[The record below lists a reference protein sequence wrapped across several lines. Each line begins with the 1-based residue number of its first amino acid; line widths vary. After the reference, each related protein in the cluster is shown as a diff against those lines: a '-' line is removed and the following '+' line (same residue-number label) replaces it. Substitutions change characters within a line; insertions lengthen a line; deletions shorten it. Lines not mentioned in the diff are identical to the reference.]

1 VRRFIRF
8 LPLALLLAIVFA
20 LSSQPRDQQSIVP
33 LLSRYLPQE
42 ALASLLPDVK
52 VRYGRVEEA
61 AKASPYRFL
70 DLIFRKSAHI
80 ILYTSIGLAL
90 YTAFGGSASRRRPM
104 AKWLGILAGLAV
116 IAILDE
122 WNQTRVPM
130 RSGQALDVWL
140 DVTGGML
147 GTAAVLWLW
156 RRMKQSRRNRRD
168 LRISFTDHRKPQ
180 G

>member
-1 VRRFIRF
+1 MCRFIRF
-8 LPLALLLAIVFA
+8 LPLVLILAIVFT

-33 LLSRYLPQE
+33 FLSRHIPQE

-52 VRYGRVEEA
+52 VRYGLIEEE

-116 IAILDE
+116 IAVLDE

-130 RSGQALDVWL
+130 RTGQALDVWL

-156 RRMKQSRRNRRD
+156 RRIKRSRRNRHD
-168 LRISFTDHRKPQ
+168 FRISFSDNRKPQ